1 MTPRLRLLVAAAS
14 LVFLVAHL
22 RALPRTLED
31 IDSIN
36 FALGVEHFDVASHQP
51 HPPGYPVFIALARAS
66 TAVVGWAAPQWDRDR
81 RAATGLAVW
90 GVIAGAGALWV
101 FTEFW
106 IAVGM
111 APTIAFCASL
121 VAVMSPLF
129 WFTAARPLSDTP
141 ALVVSVAIA
150 AGFFN
155 GLRALHGGATTMPR
169 VWVVSAIAAG
179 LAIGIRSQTMW
190 MTGPLLCWMA
200 GELAVRRR
208 TRDAAVLLGW
218 AALGALA
225 WAVPLVL
232 LSGGLS
238 TYLRALGA
246 QGTQDFTG
254 IEMLATDP
262 RTSLLRSALSH
273 TFIEPWQAAALGRVI
288 GALAIVG
295 AVRLMWGGRRILA
308 AMALVFWPYLVFH
321 LTFHETLTL
330 RYALPLVLP
339 VSALAVIALSLA
351 GTRAAIVGGTA
362 AAVWSLIVVQPRLLA
377 YANDGAPVFRAFQD
391 MQRALPST
399 TSPPALRMHHQ
410 VYWGIRRVADWYRP
424 VWDVG
429 PLTHPGSREW
439 LAVVDQFARGDR
451 RDVWFLGD
459 VTRNDLALFDP
470 RARRL
475 AGHYALPA
483 TIRELV
489 GGARLD
495 SLDWWIISPPTW
507 MLGRGWALTPEI
519 AGMTN
524 QDRATPNL
532 RPADGYLRRDPS
544 PATLLVG
551 GRDLS
556 GPDVPAGVVAIDL
569 DGHTIDQLQVTPA
582 SPWFTRW
589 IDLPNGVPT
598 GPTAYARLTVR
609 VTSVLP
615 DQPAPPVG
623 LEQFDFATAGHAMYA
638 LVDGWFEP
646 EEEPATGRLWRWSS
660 GHSVLE
666 IKGYG
671 PSVTL
676 VLAGESPL
684 RYFDHPPT
692 VVVRAGSR
700 EIARFSPSADFTQA
714 IAVPAEALDA
724 SSGQLSIDTD
734 LTFAPAERGQSQD
747 QRRLGLRL
755 FRVEVR

>member
-1 MTPRLRLLVAAAS
+1 MLVAIAS
-14 LVFLVAHL
+14 LVFLGAHL
-22 RALPRTLED
+22 RPLPRTLED

-51 HPPGYPVFIALARAS
+51 HPPGYPVFIAMARVS
-66 TAVVGWAAPQWDRDR
+66 TQIVGWIAPGWDRDR

-90 GVIAGAGALWV
+90 GLIAGTAALWV

-106 IAVGM
+106 MAVGM
-111 APTIAFCASL
+111 APTLAFFASL

-129 WFTAARPLSDTP
+129 WFTAGRPLTDTP
-141 ALVVSVAIA
+141 ALVVSVAVA
-150 AGFFN
+150 AGLFR
-155 GLRALHGGATTMPR
+155 GLRALHAGVAGVPR
-169 VWVVSAIAAG
+169 AWVIAAVGAG

-200 GELAVRRR
+200 GELIVRWRV
-208 TRDAAVLLGW
+208 RDAGVLLGW
-218 AALGALA
+218 AAIGALV
-225 WAVPLVL
+225 WAVPLVI
-232 LSGGLS
+232 LSGGVS
-238 TYLRALGA
+238 SYLHALGQ

-262 RTSLLRSALSH
+262 TRSLLRSALSR
-273 TFIEPWQAAALGRVI
+273 TFVEPWQAAALGRVVI
-288 GALAIVG
+288 ALALVG
-295 AVRLMWGGRRILA
+295 IIRLAWRGRRILA
-308 AMALVFWPYLVFH
+308 AIALVFWPYLVFH

-330 RYALPLVLP
+330 RYALPLVVP
-339 VSALAVIALSLA
+339 VAGLAVIALSLA
-351 GTRAAIVGGTA
+351 GTRAAVIGGTA

-399 TSPPALRMHHQ
+399 TPPPVLRMHHQ

-439 LAVVDQFARGDR
+439 LAVVGQFARGDP
-451 RDVWFLGD
+451 RDVWFLGE

-475 AGHYALPA
+475 GGQYVLPD
-483 TIRELV
+483 TIRQLV

-495 SLDWWIISPPTW
+495 SLDWWIISPPAW
-507 MLGRGWALTPEI
+507 MLAEGWALTPEI
-519 AGMTN
+519 AGMTA
-524 QDRATPNL
+524 QDRATPNV
-532 RPADGYLRRDPS
+532 RPAVGYLRRDPA
-544 PATLLVG
+544 PATLLLG

-556 GPDVPAGVVAIDL
+556 TPDVPAGVIAVEL
-569 DGHTIDQLQVTPA
+569 DGRTIDQLQVSPA
-582 SPWFTRW
+582 SPWFVRW
-589 IDLPNGVPT
+589 INLPGGVPT
-598 GPTAYARLTVR
+598 GDTPYARLTVR

-638 LVDGWFEP
+638 LADGWFEA

-660 GHSVLE
+660 AHSVLE
-666 IKGYG
+666 VRDYG

-700 EIARFSPSADFTQA
+700 ELARFSPSGDFTQS
-714 IAVPAEALDA
+714 ITVPADALDA

-734 LTFAPAERGQSQD
+734 LTFSPAERGQGHD

-755 FRVEVR
+755 FRVDVR